1 MKNNKQMMKKR
12 QGECSNKSTNG
23 ENDEEIKGRQ
33 AGRWRERERER
44 GN

>member
-1 MKNNKQMMKKR
+1 MMKKR

-33 AGRWRERERER
+33 ADGEREREKEESIKCK
-44 GN
+44 